1 MAKILKPKIQAT
13 GLMDAFELGVFK
25 SVSERALSPVI
36 GNSSLQSG
44 AIKLVGG
51 GVLNSLSRNKHV
63 NLLSSAVIVDGIEDV
78 VHSLLGAALGG
89 AGAGDAGGDW

>member
-25 SVSERALSPVI
+25 SVTERALTPVV
-36 GNSSLQSG
+36 GNSSIKSG
-44 AIKLVGG
+44 AVKLVGG
-51 GVLNSLSRNKHV
+51 GILNSMSRNKHV

-78 VHSLLGAALGG
+78 VHSLLGSALTG
-89 AGAGDAGGDW
+89 AEGATGQSDW

>member
-13 GLMDAFELGVFK
+13 GLLDAFELGVFK
-25 SVSERALSPVI
+25 SVTERALTPVV

-44 AIKLVGG
+44 AVKLVSGG
-51 GVLNSLSRNKHV
+51 ILNSMSRNKHV

-78 VHSLLGAALGG
+78 VHSLLGSALGG
-89 AGAGDAGGDW
+89 NDGGNVQNDW